1 LNYYEN
7 PAWNTIVPNKGYLE
21 YYEDEIVDE
30 FGEYI
35 CDLYVQ
41 WYENENED
49 ELLSILT
56 NTLGDYSYE

>member
-1 LNYYEN
+1 MSFIIN
-7 PAWNTIVPNKGYLE
+7 PHWNTIVPDKGYLQW
-21 YYEDEIVDE
+21 YEDEIVDE
-30 FGEYI
+30 DGEYI

-56 NTLGDYSYE
+56 ETLEDYSYE